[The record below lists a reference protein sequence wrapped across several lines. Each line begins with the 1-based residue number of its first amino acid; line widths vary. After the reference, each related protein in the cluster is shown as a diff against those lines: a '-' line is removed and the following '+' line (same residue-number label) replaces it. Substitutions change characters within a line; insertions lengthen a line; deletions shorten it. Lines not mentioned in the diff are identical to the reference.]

1 MSHHT
6 DGCRPDV
13 ECVLFSDASLTHDSP
28 SVYARAYLLVRCPK
42 HTHTHTL
49 QGALYIE
56 DFIRLCQAIGFTD
69 PRVLHKSAELVS
81 NEELEAKL
89 GEAKFYSVTYRLF
102 KMPEG
107 MLETK
112 CEDYGQV
119 AVYKGT
125 IPGRCVPVR
134 PLQIH

>member
-1 MSHHT
+1 MHHSHT
-6 DGCRPDV
+6 ILPLYMRARIC
-13 ECVLFSDASLTHDSP
+13 LFA
-28 SVYARAYLLVRCPK
+28 VQN
-42 HTHTHTL
+42 THTHTL